1 MQSTFSLLNSK
12 IHPLEERT
20 LSLFFFFKLLRRD
33 SLVAQWL
40 RLCTPNA
47 GGPGSILDQGTRSHI
62 LQLGASLVAQMVKN
76 LPTGDLGL
84 IPELGRFP

>member
-1 MQSTFSLLNSK
+1 MTFIGAGNPSIKNPLLW
-12 IHPLEERT
+12 T
-20 LSLFFFFKLLRRD
+20 

-40 RLCTPNA
+40 RLCAPNA
-47 GGPGSILDQGTRSHI
+47 GDPGLILDQGTRSHI